1 MPVFTALRNKAQ
13 STAAGF
19 LTKTARNALGLNR
32 AKGLRFPTP
41 SLSPVTGGV
50 TTTRDGA
57 PILQYPLDLGTTGNS
72 HFVAF
77 FVKEITPTKIT
88 FDSDSEGLKRA
99 REALK
104 NHKKQIQDLVVKS
117 KRGKL
122 AEGEK
127 PNGPRILELQKE
139 TPKLERELAK
149 QKESL
154 VGENSKKIK
163 YGDKSGL
170 SIRELQ
176 AASTKVV
183 KTIALYFP
191 PSINQKYELKYNDQ
205 EISRQA
211 AFGAAVIQG
220 FLAQG
225 LTGDAIR
232 DAVDPIFDGIK
243 SVAARM
249 GLTAL
254 DTIAPGAEALIAL
267 NRGKVLAPKMEVM
280 FEGIGKRQFSYN
292 FVFTPSSLD
301 EADMIQNIITAF
313 RTHAASNFAGASSF
327 GFELTIPDVFE
338 IVYYTNNNTENGYLH
353 KIGNCALESVD
364 VTYGGEK
371 MTFHENNGSK
381 GAPPTKVS
389 MSLNF
394 RELRTVTR
402 DAIEKDGF

>member
-32 AKGLRFPTP
+32 AKSLRFPTP

-77 FVKEITPTKIT
+77 FAKEITPTKIT
-88 FDSDSEGLKRA
+88 FESDNPDIKA
-99 REALK
+99 INKALK
-104 NHKKQIQDLVVKS
+104 NNQTERANMPKGRGAIQKNL
-117 KRGKL
+117 
-122 AEGEK
+122 
-127 PNGPRILELQKE
+127 PRIRQLDQHDTYLKE
-139 TPKLERELAK
+139 RKAKLTKSLA
-149 QKESL
+149 
-154 VGENSKKIK
+154 GENSAKVK
-163 YGDKSGL
+163 YGDKSGR
-170 SIRELQ
+170 SIRELT
-176 AASTKVV
+176 AAKSKVV

-205 EISRQA
+205 DISRQA

-220 FLAQG
+220 FMAQG

-280 FEGIGKRQFSYN
+280 FEGIGKRSFSYN
-292 FVFTPSSLD
+292 FVFTPSSKD
-301 EADMIQNIITAF
+301 EADMIQNIIKAF
-313 RTHAASNFAGASSF
+313 RMHAAPNFAGAGSF

-371 MTFHENNGSK
+371 MTFHENNSK